1 MGNKLSYAYHISV
14 ITADCSHASTIDSLS
29 VTLIGTKGQSN
40 KMKLDHKGLHF
51 FNERHKQYK
60 MHCKES
66 LGDIVLVRLE
76 HAHFQGKRWF
86 CSKVIVEDCAGGR
99 SFRFPCNSWVKK
111 NRSVELREGTAK
123 KPSEDKLD
131 ILKQNREKEL
141 DQRRKT
147 FRWKT
152 YAEGMPKCVDIK
164 KTCDLPLDVQFS
176 FSKNTEFQFTLTSAL
191 VKLKLAEFI
200 HLQTHWRSMEDIEKY
215 FGVNKTE
222 ESEFVKSMWEEDTFF
237 GYQFLNGCNPIMIK
251 KCKEIPSNFAVT
263 NDMVSG
269 FLEKSTSLQNE
280 MQKGNIYLV
289 DYQLLDEF
297 PANTIHG
304 KLQYL
309 TAPLCLLYKDPDNQ
323 LKPIAIQLKQKAHP
337 QNPIFLPSHSADWLL
352 AKIYVRSA
360 DFNYFQLI
368 THLLRT
374 HLLAEVFC
382 MATHRNLA
390 SVHPLY
396 KLLIP
401 HTRYTLQINIM
412 ARDKLLGKS
421 GVFQKS
427 ISTGGNGLPKLLQKA
442 HSCLTYRSLCLPE
455 DIAARGVEDIPCYYY
470 RQDGMKLWNTIK
482 WFVEEMIKYY
492 YPSDRD
498 VIKDTELQ
506 DWAKE
511 IFSNGFLNRKE
522 SGIPESFRTVHELI
536 KFLTMVLY
544 TCSVQHN
551 AVNGGQFDFAAWM
564 PNASPTLRRPPPSFV
579 GGTTQQDILESIADV
594 GSTVRTLAAVWLLS
608 RNSDDFV
615 KLGDYPEERFTEETP
630 RKLISEFQSALQHID
645 GEIALRNKTLNPGYP
660 YLRPALMENS
670 VAI

>member
-14 ITADCSHASTIDSLS
+14 ITADCSHASTIDSVS

-40 KMKLDHKGLHF
+40 KMRLDHKGLHF

-76 HAHFQGKRWF
+76 HARFQGKRWF

-99 SFRFPCNSWVKK
+99 SFRFPYNSWVKK

-123 KPSEDKLD
+123 KPNEDELD

-164 KTCDLPLDVQFS
+164 KTCNLPLDVQFS
-176 FSKNTEFQFTLTSAL
+176 FSKNTEFQFTVTSAL
-191 VKLKLAEFI
+191 VKLKLVEFI
-200 HLQTHWRSMEDIEKY
+200 HFQTHWRSMADIENY

-263 NDMVSG
+263 NDMVSR
-269 FLEKSTSLQNE
+269 FLEKSTSLENE

-309 TAPLCLLYKDPDNQ
+309 PAPLCLLYKDPDNQ

-401 HTRYTLQINIM
+401 HTRYTLQVNIM

-421 GVFQKS
+421 GVFQTS
-427 ISTGGNGLPKLLQKA
+427 ISTGGKGLPKLLQKA
-442 HSCLTYRSLCLPE
+442 HSCLTYSSLCLPE

-498 VIKDTELQ
+498 VIEDTELQ
-506 DWAKE
+506 DWVKE

-522 SGIPESFRTVHELI
+522 SGISESFRTVHELI
-536 KFLTMVLY
+536 KFLTMVLF

-630 RKLISEFQSALQHID
+630 RKLISEFQTALQHID